1 MRDRRTAR
9 SLPRDPVGRSLP
21 WLMAFMVY
29 LGVLAVAGFLIV
41 QQVASGWERGLAGVV
56 TVQLPPSERG
66 DEDVSA
72 ALEVLR
78 ATPGVASAERV
89 ADDEMQDLLSP
100 WLRGTEIA
108 GELPLP
114 RLINVDLAPGAEVD
128 INALQETLTKVVPAA
143 LVDDYGRSVAAVRG
157 LATAL
162 KVVSVAV
169 IAAIVFVAMGTVLVV
184 TRAGVGLHEDTI
196 EVLHLIGA
204 DDAFVARQFTV
215 PVLRHALLGGVIGAA
230 AAVASLLA
238 LERVAADLSSG
249 TVLAVSLEP
258 VHWAAMSAAPL
269 LTAGLT
275 LITARVSV
283 HRALAARL

>member
-1 MRDRRTAR
+1 MVCIY
-9 SLPRDPVGRSLP
+9 LPRHFGTADLRQDLSFHGFRPGHGLGDGRVLVKVALSVCQAAVGGVGSNRPPFVLRP
-21 WLMAFMVY
+21 FAVEGQVHAQVY

-114 RLINVDLAPGAEVD
+114 RLINVDLAPARL
-128 INALQETLTKVVPAA
+128 NAI
-143 LVDDYGRSVAAVRG
+143 DG
-157 LATAL
+157 
-162 KVVSVAV
+162 
-169 IAAIVFVAMGTVLVV
+169 
-184 TRAGVGLHEDTI
+184 
-196 EVLHLIGA
+196 
-204 DDAFVARQFTV
+204 
-215 PVLRHALLGGVIGAA
+215 GAA
-230 AAVASLLA
+230 PT
-238 LERVAADLSSG
+238 ED
-249 TVLAVSLEP
+249 
-258 VHWAAMSAAPL
+258 
-269 LTAGLT
+269 
-275 LITARVSV
+275 I
-283 HRALAARL
+283 